1 MIELNNKQLGAQG
14 ETWALEYFLASGYSL
29 IEKNYRIK
37 AGEIDLIVENQ
48 EWVVFV
54 EVKTRRNLRYGRG
67 LESVINVKQ
76 TIIRKVAEYFLAY
89 NFPKTNLKRIR
100 FDVVDILVDA
110 NYKMVKCEHH
120 QNAF

>member
-14 ETWALEYFLASGYSL
+14 ETWALEYFLALGYSL

-67 LESVINVKQ
+67 LESVVNSKQ
-76 TIIRKVAEYFLAY
+76 ATIRKVAEWFLAY
-89 NFPKTNLKRIR
+89 NLPKTNLKRIR

-110 NYKMVKCEHH
+110 NYQMIKCEHIK
-120 QNAF
+120 NAF

>member
-67 LESVINVKQ
+67 LESVINAKQ
-76 TIIRKVAEYFLAY
+76 ATIRKVAEWFLAY
-89 NFPKTNLKRIR
+89 NLPKTNLKRIR

-110 NYKMVKCEHH
+110 NYQMIKCEHI